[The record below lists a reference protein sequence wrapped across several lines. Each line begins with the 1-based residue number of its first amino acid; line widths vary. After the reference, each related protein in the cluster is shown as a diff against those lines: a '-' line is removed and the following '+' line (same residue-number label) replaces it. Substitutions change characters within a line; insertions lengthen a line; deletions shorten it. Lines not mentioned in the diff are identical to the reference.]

1 MVLKIGFAVI
11 FEGAENTRF
20 SARITPQDA
29 DLRHEKYRK
38 RGYKDPTGRIKA
50 DASGI
55 YPKIQNQT
63 TSSVSF
69 SSDSRFCRI
78 FDMCGF
84 TSNACLKYSRACSGL
99 SCLK

>member
-38 RGYKDPTGRIKA
+38 RGYKDPTGRTKA

-55 YPKIQNQT
+55 YPENPE
-63 TSSVSF
+63 
-69 SSDSRFCRI
+69 SDNVIRFLFQRFQLLPDI
-78 FDMCGF
+78 
-84 TSNACLKYSRACSGL
+84 
-99 SCLK
+99 